1 MTGETGRRSMF
12 ATPLLRADTGRS
24 RTPRLL
30 SSRIESPG
38 AVEIHLCARPASDA
52 ADLETQARSMYIN
65 LLRELRGH
73 GAGPEDLV
81 AEKLFLSDGAAQR
94 RKLLEIRDELCGV
107 GQDGPASAVTLLR
120 QPPVA
125 PGQLCEVQAQAILPA
140 EGRRFATRRLAGLPA
155 GASGRVIEADGLRQI
170 LLAAVTGDD
179 NASRPHGEALSMFL
193 RADELL
199 QREGFSFGD
208 VVRTWIYITDID
220 RDYGSLNAARRE
232 FFETRRIDPSPAST
246 GIQGSMHI
254 TRRRFGLDLRAVAG
268 SGPLRVAPFSA
279 PSLNEAPSYGSDF
292 SRGTRVDLGDR
303 SILYVSGTASI
314 DTQGRVVHVGDIE
327 GQVNRMLLNVE
338 QLLAGQGA
346 GYADLVSAITY
357 LKRGEDRDLFRR
369 VARQRGLPPELP
381 NTLCVADVCRPE
393 WLCEI
398 EATAVL
404 V

>member
-1 MTGETGRRSMF
+1 MGGGTGGRPVF
-12 ATPLLRADTGRS
+12 ATPVLRADSGRS

-38 AVEIHLCARPASDA
+38 VVEIHLCARPASDA
-52 ADLETQARSMYIN
+52 ADLEAQARSMYLN

-73 GAGPEDLV
+73 GAGPGDLV

-94 RKLLEIRDELCGV
+94 RLLLEIRREVCGA
-107 GQDGPASAVTLLR
+107 GPEGPVSAVTLLR
-120 QPPVA
+120 QPPVT
-125 PGQLCEVQAQAILPA
+125 PGQLCELQAQAILPA
-140 EGRRFATRRLAGLPA
+140 EGRNLVTRSLAGLPA
-155 GASGRVIEADGLRQI
+155 GGSGRIVEADGLRQI
-170 LLAAVTGDD
+170 ILSAITGDD
-179 NASRPHGEALSMFL
+179 GALQPHDEALSMFR

-199 QREGFSFGD
+199 KREGFSFHD
-208 VVRTWIYITDID
+208 VVRTWIYVADID
-220 RDYGSLNAARRE
+220 RDYGYLNAARRE
-232 FFETRRIDPSPAST
+232 FFRAGRIEPPPAST

-254 TRRRFGLDLRAVAG
+254 AGRRFGLDLRAISGTG
-268 SGPLRVAPFSA
+268 SLRVAPFSA

-314 DTQGRVVHVGDIE
+314 DPEGRVVHVGDIE

-357 LKRGEDRDLFRR
+357 LKRGEDGEVFRR

-398 EATAVL
+398 EAIAIL